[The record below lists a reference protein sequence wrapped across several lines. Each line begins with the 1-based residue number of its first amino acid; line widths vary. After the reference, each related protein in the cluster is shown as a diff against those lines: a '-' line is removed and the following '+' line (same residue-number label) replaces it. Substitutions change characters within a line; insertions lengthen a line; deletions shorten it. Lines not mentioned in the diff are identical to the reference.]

1 MNTESI
7 VKPEVSLIG
16 VAVRTT
22 NAEEAGP
29 SGRLAALWDTYFA
42 SGIAEQIGA
51 SNAHLI
57 YALYTDYE
65 SDASGAYTVL
75 IGHERGDNATLQVP
89 TGMEQALIPESK
101 FIVFKTRKGPV
112 YEVVLEAWGEIWAFF
127 EHSSIER
134 AYTGDY
140 ELYDGRSFNPADA
153 EVDIHIAIK

>member
-1 MNTESI
+1 LNTESI
-7 VKPEVSLIG
+7 VKPEISLIG

-29 SGRLAALWDTYFA
+29 SGRLSALWNTYFA
-42 SGIAEQIGA
+42 SGIAEQIEA

-65 SDASGAYTVL
+65 SDAGGAYTVL
-75 IGHERGDNATLQVP
+75 IGHERSDAAAVLVP
-89 TGMEQALIPESK
+89 TGMEQAKIPESK

-112 YEVVLEAWGEIWAFF
+112 YEVVLEAWVKIWAYF

-140 ELYDGRSFNPADA
+140 ELYDGRNFNPADA
-153 EVDIHIAIK
+153 EVDIYIAIK